1 MTATIT
7 DYQRFATFFDDEI
20 KDPVRQQLVGRQLF
34 EKQRILGPEVY
45 RVNYSKIVE
54 MGAANAG
61 RTINGIGYGKD
72 NVRID
77 ASEVDMITLWKEFE
91 IPKAD
96 FDTFMKNGVNL
107 STVAAQSAAQV
118 VGELEDDI
126 LLQGWNPDGSTYFES
141 GLYQVAGNSY
151 STEAHW
157 STYGKAISSVSGA
170 LALIRADNINGV
182 NFNLT
187 VNPAEYS
194 TLEASLSS
202 YGLREWDQVMAILNG
217 LPNAPKG
224 EIRWSNDITAATGL
238 ITPVD
243 PSGKYMDLMIGANY
257 ITDVYAS
264 NNSQFSPI
272 SGIIVSSLYPR
283 VAYPN
288 AICTLTNIA

>member
-1 MTATIT
+1 MTTIN
-7 DYQRFATFFDDEI
+7 DYQRFATYFDEEI
-20 KDPVRQQLVGRQLF
+20 KDPVRQQLIGRKLF
-34 EKQRILGPEVY
+34 RKQKIIGPDQY

-72 NVRID
+72 NVRVD
-77 ASEVDMITLWKEFE
+77 ASEVDLITLWKEFE

-118 VGELEDDI
+118 IGELEDDI
-126 LLQGWNPDGSTYFES
+126 LLQGWIPDGSGYFEK
-141 GLYQVAGNSY
+141 GLYQIAGNSY
-151 STEAHW
+151 STASHF
-157 STYGKAISSVSGA
+157 STYGKAISAVSGA

-187 VNPAEYS
+187 LNPAEYS

-217 LPNAPKG
+217 LPDAEKG
-224 EIRWSNDITAATGL
+224 GIYWSNDVTAATGL

-243 PSGKYMDLMIGANY
+243 PAGKYMDLVVGANY
-257 ITDVYAS
+257 ITDVYPA
-264 NNSQFSPI
+264 NNSAFAPI
-272 SGIIVSSLYPR
+272 SGIVVASLYPR
-283 VAYPN
+283 VAYAN
-288 AICTLTNIA
+288 SICTLTDIA